1 MFVRESLVPR
11 KTSRQLILRRL
22 LKPDGVVEFL
32 EIDPRPRVFSGI
44 PKTNKKADKHKSVAQ
59 TDWTDNIA
67 DRFKNPLDE
76 ELATTVPGWFG
87 RVAERLKA
95 NMRPEDGVSAAC
107 LKSWL
112 QGAG

>member
-1 MFVRESLVPR
+1 MFVRKSPHPT
-11 KTSRQLILRRL
+11 KCSRRLISHSL

-44 PKTNKKADKHKSVAQ
+44 SKTRKELGKHKSVPQ

-76 ELATTVPGWFG
+76 ELATTVPGWSG
-87 RVAERLKA
+87 RVAERLQA
-95 NMRPEDGVSAAC
+95 VMRPHDGVAAAC